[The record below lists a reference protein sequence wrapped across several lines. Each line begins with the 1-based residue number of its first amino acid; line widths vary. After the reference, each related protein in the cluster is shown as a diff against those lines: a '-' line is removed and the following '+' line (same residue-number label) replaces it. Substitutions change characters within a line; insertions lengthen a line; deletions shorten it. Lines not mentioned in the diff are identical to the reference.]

1 MLKRQWEELKA
12 QYSAHHSGKYY
23 RKDIPTGEVKAQVRT
38 GKNAGKTGFITAIGG
53 DRASFVCDD
62 GAEEDGVYAKYI
74 LFDDKGF
81 LDDKVRDMLGA
92 PIEPGAWVAY
102 SQPTNTSHT
111 LEIGLV
117 RRVTDAGTLIVR
129 PRVRDGHVLD
139 KQSPNYSLR
148 DTDDRKVN
156 NYRAIK
162 IPTDPARMMLAI
174 FTDFESIHSGQF
186 D

>member
-12 QYSAHHSGKYY
+12 QYSAQSSGKYY
-23 RKDIPTGEVKAQVRT
+23 KRDIPNGEVKAQVRT

-53 DRASFVCDD
+53 DRACIVC
-62 GAEEDGVYAKYI
+62 EDGVEEEGAYSKYI
-74 LFDDKGF
+74 LFDENGF
-81 LDDKVRDMLGA
+81 LDDKVRDVLGA
-92 PIEPGAWVAY
+92 PVEPGAWVAY
-102 SQPTNTSHT
+102 SQPTLTSHT
-111 LEIGLV
+111 LEVGLV

-129 PRVRDGHVLD
+129 PRVRDGYILD
-139 KQSPNYSLR
+139 ALSEDHGLR
-148 DTDDRKVN
+148 DVSDRKVFS
-156 NYRAIK
+156 YRAIK